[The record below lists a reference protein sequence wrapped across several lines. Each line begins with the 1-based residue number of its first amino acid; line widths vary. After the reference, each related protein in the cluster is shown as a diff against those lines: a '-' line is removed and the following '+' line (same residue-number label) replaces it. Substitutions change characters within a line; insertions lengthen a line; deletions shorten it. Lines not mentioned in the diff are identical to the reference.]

1 MRTKKAT
8 RKLSNITFDH
18 ENAHL
23 ALCSKEQG
31 SANNRNSA
39 VLLKAYNLNDEL
51 IEKMQQVKV
60 TLELPEFL
68 RRFFGLWES
77 DAKVLA
83 TMMGYKEP
91 IETRQMEDAEA
102 QDALQSWIEERLS
115 AFEII
120 KASKNVDLEV
130 YLSNL
135 EASDIV
141 AMLQDQMLIEEVTK
155 CFDKEYIAK
164 AREELLLNANQ
175 EHPDSQGESS
185 IASEGK
191 EGNSPVTKKKKKEN
205 NMDENQIRELQKAA
219 EQLKEVLKANED
231 MKVELQKANEAVAVL
246 KAEKQAAILKAKVDA
261 VTAVVPNKEHAEVL
275 TKAAVLIQDETD
287 FTKYVET
294 LKAIHVSI
302 EKSALFNEQGASG
315 GADDNAVTVE
325 KLLKEKFQKQ

>member
-1 MRTKKAT
+1 MKTKKAT

-39 VLLKAYNLNDEL
+39 VLLKAYNLNNEL

-68 RRFFGLWES
+68 TRFFDMWMG

-91 IETRQMEDAEA
+91 VETQQMEDAEA
-102 QDALQSWIEERLS
+102 QDKLQSWIEERMS

-120 KASKNVDLEV
+120 KASKDVDLEV

-155 CFDKEYIAK
+155 CFDKEYIAQVK
-164 AREELLLNANQ
+164 EELLKASTV
-175 EHPDSQGESS
+175 HPDRQGESS

-191 EGNSPVTKKKKKEN
+191 EGNNPVTKKKKKET
-205 NMDENQIRELQKAA
+205 NMDENQIKELQKAA

-231 MKVELQKANEAVAVL
+231 MKVELQKANEAVAAF

-275 TKAAVLIQDETD
+275 TKAAVLIQDEAE

-315 GADDNAVTVE
+315 SADDSPVTVE
-325 KLLKEKFQKQ
+325 KLLKEKFKKQ

>member
-1 MRTKKAT
+1 
-8 RKLSNITFDH
+8 
-18 ENAHL
+18 
-23 ALCSKEQG
+23 
-31 SANNRNSA
+31 
-39 VLLKAYNLNDEL
+39 
-51 IEKMQQVKV
+51 
-60 TLELPEFL
+60 
-68 RRFFGLWES
+68 
-77 DAKVLA
+77 
-83 TMMGYKEP
+83 
-91 IETRQMEDAEA
+91 
-102 QDALQSWIEERLS
+102 
-115 AFEII
+115 
-120 KASKNVDLEV
+120 
-130 YLSNL
+130 
-135 EASDIV
+135 
-141 AMLQDQMLIEEVTK
+141 MLQDQMLIEEVTK